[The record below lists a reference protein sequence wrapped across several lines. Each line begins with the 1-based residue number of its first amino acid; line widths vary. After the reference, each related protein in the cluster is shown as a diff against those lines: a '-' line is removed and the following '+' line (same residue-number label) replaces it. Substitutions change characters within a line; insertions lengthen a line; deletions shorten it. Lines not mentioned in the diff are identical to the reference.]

1 MPALGFLRLWVWA
14 GALTL
19 SATLVAQDAKESPPK
34 PLPVP
39 EVGTPVRVRVSEKIS
54 QTLLVAKVPPH
65 YPDEARAKHIE
76 GSVVLVTEISP
87 EGAVE
92 SMKVVSGDSLLATAA
107 TEAVEAVEIQTL
119 SAEPQANRGRN
130 SSDGQ
135 VYAKR
140 AEMNQAV
147 GACTIAGGCTASAYL
162 Y

>member
-107 TEAVEAVEIQTL
+107 TEAVKQWKYKPFLLNRKPIAVETQVTVRFTL
-119 SAEPQANRGRN
+119 SAQR
-130 SSDGQ
+130 
-135 VYAKR
+135 
-140 AEMNQAV
+140 
-147 GACTIAGGCTASAYL
+147 
-162 Y
+162 